1 LHFKKNRKTRVLC
14 IWNHVG
20 YGWCVIVLL
29 HYVCVLS
36 LNLSISLVLQI
47 DPLYIWATLWQCM
60 QQNSNSGLMHMN
72 RVTVLNIR
80 VKLKIIKIL
89 M

>member
-1 LHFKKNRKTRVLC
+1 M
-14 IWNHVG
+14 
-20 YGWCVIVLL
+20 IVLL

-47 DPLYIWATLWQCM
+47 DPLYIWATLWQFM

-80 VKLKIIKIL
+80 VKLKIIKITHVML
-89 M
+89 ML